1 MQDEHIVRDLHVT
14 DGERSI
20 KASYFV
26 EAGVIHAHFD
36 GRTLMLPVG
45 SDNTQDAV
53 RRLLLGHLKIEGWRE
68 RFASKTLDKD

>member
-1 MQDEHIVRDLHVT
+1 MQHEHIVRDLHVT
-14 DGERSI
+14 DGESSI

-45 SDNTQDAV
+45 DDNTEEAV
-53 RRLLLGHLKIEGWRE
+53 QRLVLGHLKAKGWWE
-68 RFASKTLDKD
+68 QKD